1 MDITI
6 MNNVC
11 LKPREVDCPLCK
23 GEGQYECCVVSGGE
37 RYEMM
42 GCHYCKGRGKVLAPL
57 HPERKTS
64 YGMKPGL
71 GWDGKNLKPLYPAS
85 PNVVRVKG
93 HDDLV
98 SKQLEEM
105 THTDLVFDNGVLVQA
120 VGNGKQVRCSEVPV
134 KTVDELGLCP
144 AAPTASIPA
153 KGLRNMWGLLGS
165 KKQEPAEEPLGDLR
179 IDNGVVSRKTKGWD

>member
-11 LKPREVDCPLCK
+11 LKPREVDCPVCK
-23 GEGQYECCVVSGGE
+23 GEGSFLTCLCSGEAEEGVYECHFCE
-37 RYEMM
+37 
-42 GCHYCKGRGKVLAPL
+42 GRGKVLAA
-57 HPERKTS
+57 
-64 YGMKPGL
+64 
-71 GWDGKNLKPLYPAS
+71 LKP
-85 PNVVRVKG
+85 
-93 HDDLV
+93 
-98 SKQLEEM
+98 EM

-144 AAPTASIPA
+144 VAPTASIPA

-179 IDNGVVSRKTKGWD
+179 IDNGVISRKTKGWD

>member
-1 MDITI
+1 MDII
-6 MNNVC
+6 MNDAYP
-11 LKPREVDCPLCK
+11 KAREVKCPLCE

-42 GCHYCKGRGKVLAPL
+42 ECHYCKGRGKVLAA
-57 HPERKTS
+57 
-64 YGMKPGL
+64 
-71 GWDGKNLKPLYPAS
+71 LKP
-85 PNVVRVKG
+85 
-93 HDDLV
+93 
-98 SKQLEEM
+98 EM

-144 AAPTASIPA
+144 VAPTASIPA

-179 IDNGVVSRKTKGWD
+179 IDNGVFSRKTKGWD